1 MRKKLLAVLLAMCMA
16 VSLLPAAA
24 LAADHWAAG
33 SIKRWTEEGVLD
45 GSSLDPEARMTRAE
59 FAQMLCSL
67 MGYTQTSDT
76 VFSDLPADDPAAEA
90 ISKLVKAGVMNGVGG
105 GKVDPNGTLTR
116 EQAAVMLCRALD
128 IRPSSSAMSSFKDS
142 ASVSSWAAGAMAAL
156 TERGML
162 HGVGGGLLAPGG
174 LVSNGTAAA
183 LVDKMVGEYV
193 TEDRTITGEVKGV
206 VLVVKGAKAE
216 IKDATL
222 SDPVV
227 VKDAAAT
234 LTNTKADDVVANGG
248 TVTTDAKTT
257 VVNVTLTGEAPKA
270 TISGSV
276 AGDVTAA
283 GSKAVLDV
291 KGDVAGS
298 VELKG
303 ETPKATIEGKVE
315 GNVTAAGTK
324 PQVEVKGDVAGTV
337 SVGGSDAKV
346 DLKGEVAGGVTVAAD
361 ATGKPAV
368 TAPKGTE
375 VKNDS
380 STSANVNGGT
390 VASGDNTTTTTN
402 PSTPGGST
410 GGSSSGGDSTGGG
423 STGGGNTGGGDTPPA
438 THTHAWGDGV
448 VTTPATCTTKG
459 VKTFTCTA
467 EGCTDGPA
475 TKTEE
480 IPMVDHTYGD
490 WAETTAATCAN
501 PGVKTKTCSV
511 CGATE
516 TDEIAKTTDHTYGTT
531 PVMVSATQH
540 KYTCSVCGNEKTED
554 HDTKGAGGACTCG
567 YKVTTEDGDDAQSHV
582 HVYNDTPDEAK
593 SEAATC
599 NKEGKNVYTCK
610 GVDDGEG
617 NITTC
622 TATKTVPIPKLD
634 HTWPTANATEGVLEG
649 GWKVK
654 SGSEGD
660 CKTAPTLERE
670 CTVCHTKETKTGT
683 LDTNAHKSATLAK
696 KDATCTEAG
705 YEAGTKCSVC
715 NKVLTGGEPIAPLG
729 HDWGEW
735 SAETGKRSCSRA
747 GCDATETCSHANA
760 AEDTSTAKA
769 ATCTEKGKEADTVC
783 PVCKYVTK
791 KGAEIP
797 ATGHSYQGEGDTY
810 KGTPVKKD
818 DTNHTYTCTNASC
831 TETTEGHTKDV
842 AHSYTEGT
850 CVCGAKKVYTI
861 TIGTITNGTVTAD
874 KGTGANKGDTVVLT
888 VTPAT
893 GYQIKSVSYT
903 SAGTTGAVSV
913 TADTEG
919 AYKFTMPDADVTVTA
934 VFEKIE
940 YTLSVAEGIE
950 GVTFTVGENQ
960 NAGKATKG
968 DTVTVKFE
976 PQTGKTAKV
985 SAVDAKNQP
994 VEVTEKD
1001 GAYTFDMPAA
1011 NVTVTVEFETETP
1024 GGTGDGE
1031 GDGNTGSETPQS

>member
-1 MRKKLLAVLLAMCMA
+1 MRKKLLAVLLAMCMV

-33 SIKRWTEEGVLD
+33 SIERWTEEGVLD

-142 ASVSSWAAGAMAAL
+142 ANVSSWAAGAMAAL

-193 TEDRTITGEVKGV
+193 TEDRTITGEVKGI

-283 GSKAVLDV
+283 GSKAVLAV

-380 STSANVNGGT
+380 NTSASVNGGT

-423 STGGGNTGGGDTPPA
+423 NTGTTTPPA
-438 THTHAWGDGV
+438 TDPDPETPTTYT
-448 VTTPATCTTKG
+448 VTFETKG
-459 VKTFTCTA
+459 GSAVTA
-467 EGCTDGPA
+467 QTVTSGASA
-475 TKTEE
+475 TKPNDPTKSGFTFGGWFTDSDCATAYNFTAKVTANITLYAKWTGETTTGGSASGGSNQTDNRADTA
-480 IPMVDHTYGD
+480 ITAAINTAND
-490 WAETTAATCAN
+490 AETEDANNNNHKHTWAKNNGENAVTGTLSCTVGATVHC
-501 PGVKTKTCSV
+501 TCSGESCNATKDIAV
-511 CGATE
+511 PALGHDTTYAANETARYGA
-516 TDEIAKTTDHTYGTT
+516 DN
-531 PVMVSATQH
+531 TQH
-540 KYTCSVCGNEKTED
+540 WFLCKYCG
-554 HDTKGAGGACTCG
+554 
-567 YKVTTEDGDDAQSHV
+567 
-582 HVYNDTPDEAK
+582 EA
-593 SEAATC
+593 S
-599 NKEGKNVYTCK
+599 
-610 GVDDGEG
+610 
-617 NITTC
+617 
-622 TATKTVPIPKLD
+622 
-634 HTWPTANATEGVLEG
+634 
-649 GWKVK
+649 
-654 SGSEGD
+654 
-660 CKTAPTLERE
+660 
-670 CTVCHTKETKTGT
+670 ETKTNHAFTTVQSSTGAT
-683 LDTNAHKSATLAK
+683 CVADGSEVKACACGMTQTIKISALGHKAATEWSKDQTNHWHTCTNSNCTVKLDTAAHDWSDKNG
-696 KDATCTEAG
+696 TCKVCSQKCSKEG
-705 YEAGTKCSVC
+705 EHENIVEGKECEECGFAGTK
-715 NKVLTGGEPIAPLG
+715 
-729 HDWGEW
+729 
-735 SAETGKRSCSRA
+735 
-747 GCDATETCSHANA
+747 
-760 AEDTSTAKA
+760 
-769 ATCTEKGKEADTVC
+769 KEM
-783 PVCKYVTK
+783 Y
-791 KGAEIP
+791 
-797 ATGHSYQGEGDTY
+797 S
-810 KGTPVKKD
+810 
-818 DTNHTYTCTNASC
+818 
-831 TETTEGHTKDV
+831 
-842 AHSYTEGT
+842 
-850 CVCGAKKVYTI
+850 I
-861 TIGTITNGTVTAD
+861 TISVDENAGGTVAAD
-874 KGTGANKGDTVVLT
+874 KTTGANKDDTVVLT
-888 VTPAT
+888 VTPAE
-893 GYQIKSVSYT
+893 GYQLKADSLKVMNGQT
-903 SAGTTGAVSV
+903 QVTVTAVSGK
-913 TADTEG
+913 TNEYTF
-919 AYKFTMPDADVTVTA
+919 KMPAAAVTVTA
-934 VFEKIE
+934 VFEKIS
-940 YTLSVAEGIE
+940 YNISLAEGTTD
-950 GVTFTVGENQ
+950 VTFTVGEVDGATE
-960 NAGKATKG
+960 NATQATKG
-968 DTVTVKFE
+968 DKVTVKFE

-985 SAVDAKNQP
+985 SAVDAKNQS

-1001 GAYTFDMPAA
+1001 GTYTFNMPAA
-1011 NVTVTVEFETETP
+1011 NVTVTVTFEETTP
-1024 GGTGDGE
+1024 GGGGGGEPGD
-1031 GDGNTGSETPQS
+1031 DETT

>member
-1 MRKKLLAVLLAMCMA
+1 MRKKLLAVLLAMCMV

-33 SIKRWTEEGVLD
+33 SIERWTEEGVLD
-45 GSSLDPEARMTRAE
+45 GGNLDPEARMTRAE

-283 GSKAVLDV
+283 GSKAVLAV

-380 STSANVNGGT
+380 NTSASVNGGT

-423 STGGGNTGGGDTPPA
+423 STGGGGSGTTTPPA
-438 THTHAWGDGV
+438 TDPDPELPEEKDPTEETPPSAAESHTHVFDEGVTVKEATCIEEGSKKFTCKAAGCSTPAYSYTETLLKTEHAWGTEETGEEGSKV
-448 VTTPATCTTKG
+448 VTCTVEGCGATKPVGHTCPEEVTDETKSQVDEKVIVEATCAVAGSKIYVCKVCNKQIGEAVEVAKLTTHTEVDIPAVAATCTKKGLTAGKKCSVCGTVTAEQTQTDLAAHTLTHTDNKDGETHNDKCSVCDYSKNVNHSFDAGTETKAPTCTEKG
-459 VKTFTCTA
+459 VKTFTCSV
-467 EGCTDGPA
+467 CKA

-480 IPMVDHTYGD
+480 L
-490 WAETTAATCAN
+490 AATGKHAAAADAAWKHDATNHWKECA
-501 PGVKTKTCSV
+501 TCPD
-511 CGATE
+511 GNK
-516 TDEIAKTTDHTYGTT
+516 AK
-531 PVMVSATQH
+531 V
-540 KYTCSVCGNEKTED
+540 N
-554 HDTKGAGGACTCG
+554 
-567 YKVTTEDGDDAQSHV
+567 
-582 HVYNDTPDEAK
+582 
-593 SEAATC
+593 EAAHSWTDGKC
-599 NKEGKNVYTCK
+599 TECQRECSLKEG
-610 GVDDGEG
+610 
-617 NITTC
+617 
-622 TATKTVPIPKLD
+622 
-634 HTWPTANATEGVLEG
+634 
-649 GWKVK
+649 
-654 SGSEGD
+654 
-660 CKTAPTLERE
+660 
-670 CTVCHTKETKTGT
+670 
-683 LDTNAHKSATLAK
+683 HKDLAK
-696 KDATCTEAG
+696 
-705 YEAGTKCSVC
+705 GTKC
-715 NKVLTGGEPIAPLG
+715 
-729 HDWGEW
+729 
-735 SAETGKRSCSRA
+735 
-747 GCDATETCSHANA
+747 TEC
-760 AEDTSTAKA
+760 
-769 ATCTEKGKEADTVC
+769 GF
-783 PVCKYVTK
+783 
-791 KGAEIP
+791 
-797 ATGHSYQGEGDTY
+797 
-810 KGTPVKKD
+810 
-818 DTNHTYTCTNASC
+818 
-831 TETTEGHTKDV
+831 
-842 AHSYTEGT
+842 EGT
-850 CVCGAKKVYTI
+850 KEETPTTYSI
-861 TIGTITNGTVTAD
+861 TIGTITGGTEGCKVEANPTSAAKDATVTLTVTAAEGYQLKAD
-874 KGTGANKGDTVVLT
+874 SLT
-888 VTPAT
+888 VKNGENAVDVTPVENAT
-893 GYQIKSVSYT
+893 GKYS
-903 SAGTTGAVSV
+903 
-913 TADTEG
+913 
-919 AYKFTMPDADVTVTA
+919 FTMPAANVTVTA

-940 YTLSVAEGIE
+940 YDIITQAE
-950 GVTFTVGENQ
+950 GVTFTVDKSGT
-960 NAGKATKG
+960 ATTVTKATKG
-968 DTVTVKFE
+968 DTVTVVAD
-976 PQTGKTAKV
+976 GKTIT
-985 SAVDAKNQP
+985 AVTC
-994 VEVTEKD
+994 VETENNTKTVTVNHATATD
-1001 GAYTFDMPAA
+1001 PYTFTMPAA
-1011 NVTVTVEFETETP
+1011 KVTVTVTFEETTP
-1024 GGTGDGE
+1024 GGGGGDE
-1031 GDGNTGSETPQS
+1031 NGDDETT